1 MEVKLLRITDLS
13 KKYGEHHALKHV
25 SIHVN
30 KGEIIGI
37 VGENGSGK
45 STLLKTIYGSE
56 ETRDYKG
63 MIFLDSKELKIKNPY
78 EKVNIYSL
86 CHLRN
91 VDRFLLGF
99 IKSGIKDR
107 RDEQLSVHY
116 SRRIEYCRY
125 RIVFPGT

>member
-13 KKYGEHHALKHV
+13 KKYGEHHALKRV

-78 EKVNIYSL
+78 EANDYGIGMVHQELSLIDDMTVSQNI
-86 CHLRN
+86 
-91 VDRFLLGF
+91 
-99 IKSGIKDR
+99 
-107 RDEQLSVHY
+107 
-116 SRRIEYCRY
+116 
-125 RIVFPGT
+125 